1 MKKEE
6 IEKMDVN
13 NTDYEYTDVVDIPN
27 VEEQLND
34 IVLSDELVER
44 AGRFVDVM
52 KIDQPVYVQK
62 FKDINDDYFVSNRY
76 F

>member
-6 IEKMDVN
+6 EIERIDIN
-13 NTDYEYTDVVDIPN
+13 GLDYEYTDVVDIPN

-44 AGRFVDVM
+44 A
-52 KIDQPVYVQK
+52 
-62 FKDINDDYFVSNRY
+62 
-76 F
+76 